1 MNNFFNYDFYTSSNN
16 SSINNLIGGT
26 NIYKLINIQDLPNES
41 EILPNSRLNYSKYLE
56 IGKSKIIGAGN
67 GVYSLKNYK
76 IGDIVDMCPT
86 VRVLRKYLKEPDNSL
101 RDYYFSDTDP
111 SYGIIVFG
119 NGSIFNHSDNPHV
132 LWKMKDDYMV
142 YYAVK
147 DINIG
152 DEIYTTY
159 GSEWFKFRNI
169 AKQ

>member
-16 SSINNLIGGT
+16 SSINNFQMEGGA
-26 NIYKLINIQDLPNES
+26 NINTISLNDPNIRFNFG
-41 EILPNSRLNYSKYLE
+41 NYLE

-76 IGDIVDMCPT
+76 IGDIVDICPT

-101 RDYYFSDTDP
+101 RDYYFGDTDP

-119 NGSIFNHSDNPHV
+119 NGSIFNHSDEPHV
-132 LWKMKDDYMV
+132 LWKMNDDYMV
-142 YYAVK
+142 YYAIR